1 MSQLIAC
8 KNKNG
13 IVLAVD
19 SMAFDFDGS
28 GRLVERQVNRL
39 FQLTARTAI
48 LTGGAAAG
56 ENMCRSLKDFVAHEN
71 LDDIEAVYN
80 AALPFMAS
88 EYEQFMRKACQYP
101 PVDPVHQIYFI
112 LAGYTETDPMDPFK
126 LFLIWT
132 KKKLPQLD
140 GDEISNAFTIPRL
153 LRLEVKLNQQAQAGG
168 SLEDMLPGIKDHLKK
183 QADIH
188 EEVAG
193 PFKFALI
200 DKKGVY
206 TMDD

>member
-19 SMAFDFDGS
+19 SMAVDFDGS

-56 ENMCRSLKDFVAHEN
+56 ENMCRSLKDFVEQEN
-71 LDDIEAVYN
+71 LDDVEAVYN
-80 AALPFMAS
+80 TALPFMAS

-101 PVDPVHQIYFI
+101 PVDPV
-112 LAGYTETDPMDPFK
+112 L
-126 LFLIWT
+126 
-132 KKKLPQLD
+132 
-140 GDEISNAFTIPRL
+140 EISP
-153 LRLEVKLNQQAQAGG
+153 GG
-168 SLEDMLPGIKDHLKK
+168 YHHLVDGT
-183 QADIH
+183 A
-188 EEVAG
+188 V
-193 PFKFALI
+193 
-200 DKKGVY
+200 V
-206 TMDD
+206 T